1 MPAVAVDTHAIVWYL
16 AGDARLSANAAAALV
31 FATADGEPIFVPSIC
46 LVELTYLIEKGRV
59 PAAAR
64 ERLVQALDDPATPC
78 RLVALD
84 RAVADALQT
93 VSRAEVPDFPD
104 RIVTATAVALGV
116 PLVSRDGRIRASSV
130 ETIW

>member
-16 AGDARLSANAAAALV
+16 AGDERLSAKAAAALDL
-31 FATADGEPIFVPSIC
+31 ATADGEPIFVPSIC

-64 ERLVQALDDPATPC
+64 KRLVEALDDPRTPC

-84 RAVADALQT
+84 RSVAVALQT
-93 VSRAEVPDFPD
+93 VSRAEVPDLPD
-104 RIVTATAVALGV
+104 RIVSATAVALGV
-116 PLVSRDGRIRASSV
+116 PLVSRDGCIRASSI